1 MPKNENVEEL
11 IEQSLRQIAVVL
23 SGRGPST
30 WVRQIIQEIDDHPA
44 NECTGNC
51 GSPARA
57 MIFEFKHVEYFSQKV
72 TQLFPEFDES
82 GLPVTYNE
90 ADSTQE
96 EEYFAMWRRVE
107 ESIGTYVRG

>member
-11 IEQSLRQIAVVL
+11 IDQSLRQIAVVL
-23 SGRGPST
+23 SGRGPT
-30 WVRQIIQEIDDHPA
+30 NWVRQIIQEIDDHPA

-51 GSPARA
+51 ASPARA
-57 MIFEFKHVEYFSQKV
+57 MIFEFKHVEFFPLKV

-96 EEYFAMWRRVE
+96 AEYFAMFRRVE